1 MVGRLRTESG
11 SAVLLIIVTAFALLW
26 ANSPLS
32 SSYFELWHQSVGI
45 DVGPFGLH
53 LDLHHWINDGLMVV
67 FFLLVGLEI
76 KRELVDG
83 QLANPKRRR

>member
-1 MVGRLRTESG
+1 MFRSSSPPLGIGRWLRSESG
-11 SAVLLIIVTAFALLW
+11 SAVLLIVVTTFALLW

-53 LDLHHWINDGLMVV
+53 LDVPGHHVGDSR
-67 FFLLVGLEI
+67 LVG
-76 KRELVDG
+76 V
-83 QLANPKRRR
+83 